1 MEERMKEQTKE
12 RAKERAIAKSGT
24 RNSSLELLR
33 ILAMLMII
41 ACHFGSRVNWA
52 SAGHMVFNE
61 YWLELLESLG
71 QIGVGIFFLI
81 SGYFLY
87 ERKNFH
93 WQRVFKIA
101 RPTWFYSWVILALA
115 YLFHNPLVAT
125 TTPMSQVVAQS
136 MFPIFLNSYWF
147 ISTYIYITLLSPYLK
162 KWLDALC
169 FKEIVAVVLLS
180 FLFNTGAATFDFF
193 LTSEFASIGGVI
205 SSTIIFVVMGYSLNR
220 FKDKFSSPVIPLAC
234 ILIAAIILLAGPAV
248 LAALARAGYQNTSAH
263 VFMDIS
269 SVPIALA
276 AVGLFLVFSRF
287 DFRSKG
293 INYLASLMFGVYL
306 IHENNFVWRFIW
318 QGDLFHVATHLT
330 DSKLHFVLYSFKMI
344 LVVFVC
350 CAVIEAV
357 RKFVVAAIMK
367 VWKG

>member
-1 MEERMKEQTKE
+1 MSIKEWS
-12 RAKERAIAKSGT
+12 IAKSDV

-33 ILAMLMII
+33 IVAMLMVV
-41 ACHFGSRVNWA
+41 ACHFGSRVNWT

-61 YWLELLESLG
+61 YWIELLKSLG

-87 ERKNFH
+87 EKEDFH
-93 WQRVFKIA
+93 WQRFFKIA
-101 RPTWFYSWVILALA
+101 RPTWFYSWTILALA
-115 YLFHNPLVAT
+115 FLFHDSLTVAA
-125 TTPMSQVVAQS
+125 TPMPQIIAQS
-136 MFPIFLNSYWF
+136 IFPIFLNSYWF
-147 ISTYIYITLLSPYLK
+147 ISTYIYIMLLSPYLK

-169 FKEIVAVVLLS
+169 FKEIAAVVLLS
-180 FLFNTGAATFDFF
+180 FLFNTGAATFDFL

-205 SSTIIFVVMGYSLNR
+205 SSTIIFVVIGYSLNR
-220 FKDKFSSPVIPLAC
+220 FKDRCTSLVIPLVF
-234 ILIAAIILLAGPAV
+234 ILTAAIILLVGPAL
-248 LAALARAGYQNTSAH
+248 LATLARAGYPNTSAH

-269 SVPIALA
+269 SIPIALA

-306 IHENNFVWRFIW
+306 IHENNFVWRLIW
-318 QGDLFHVATHLT
+318 QGNLFHVASHLA

-344 LVVFVC
+344 LLVFASCV
-350 CAVIEAV
+350 AIEAA
-357 RKFVVAAIMK
+357 RKFVVATAVK
-367 VWKG
+367 AWKRYRTCI